1 MLSQRVGS
9 ASAVRSHEELFA
21 YWASRREP
29 GRLPGRR
36 QIDPADFKRHLPTV
50 SLIDVLASPA
60 LASPA
65 LASPA
70 LASPALASPAL
81 TSPALTSP
89 ALASPALASPALAS
103 PALASPWE
111 GPVRDYRLR
120 LAGTGLYEVYR
131 GEITG
136 KRLCEVYDEPA
147 ADYWR
152 AELDKVVTERRP
164 GVGSHSLAWRG
175 APHLSILW
183 LRLPLASDG
192 RRVDMIL
199 GYDVVVGSHREFTR
213 SGIRAA

>member
-1 MLSQRVGS
+1 MLSQREGS
-9 ASAVRSHEELFA
+9 ASAVRAHEELFA

-36 QIDPADFKRHLPTV
+36 QIDPTDFKRHLPTV
-50 SLIDVLASPA
+50 SLIDVLLSPSED
-60 LASPA
+60 LA
-65 LASPA
+65 
-70 LASPALASPAL
+70 
-81 TSPALTSP
+81 
-89 ALASPALASPALAS
+89 
-103 PALASPWE
+103 
-111 GPVRDYRLR
+111 RDYRLR

-136 KRLCEVYDEPA
+136 KTLNEVYDAGA

-152 AELDKVVTERRP
+152 AELDKVVEERRP

-183 LRLPLASDG
+183 LRLPLATDG

-199 GYDVVVGSHREFTR
+199 GYDVVVGSQGEFAR